1 MDKHGQPLSLEKKHY
16 TGHNTAERAER
27 VVAAPTPAEEQR
39 IVDFLKE
46 QGLDD
51 LETFAKDCQL
61 PPDDQLV
68 MRSVVLM
75 CVRGALGESCR
86 DWVFRL
92 MLATDDGWLEI
103 LVPTPEERM
112 MVEALC
118 EQMDLPAQDPMCR
131 SMAIACWLH
140 IFNDEEWELVAHLLR
155 KVKGSTSEITP
166 RH

>member
-61 PPDDQLV
+61 PPDDQSV
-68 MRSVVLM
+68 MRSVALM

-155 KVKGSTSEITP
+155 KVKVSTSEITP